1 MKIITLIFKCQKC
14 PSRCPF
20 RDKSVIVEQHLE
32 ARLAVVKEAAVASDE
47 NNKSAVLCLRL
58 ASLQ

>member
-1 MKIITLIFKCQKC
+1 MKIITLILECKKS
-14 PSRCPF
+14 PSMCPF
-20 RDKSVIVEQHLE
+20 GDKSVIVEQHLK

-47 NNKSAVLCLRL
+47 DNKSAVLCLRL